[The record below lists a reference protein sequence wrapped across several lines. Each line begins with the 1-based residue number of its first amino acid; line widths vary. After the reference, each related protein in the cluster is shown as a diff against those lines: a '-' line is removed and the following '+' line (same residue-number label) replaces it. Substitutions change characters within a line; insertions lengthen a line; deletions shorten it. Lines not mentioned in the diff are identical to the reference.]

1 MKTAVSIPDPLFEA
15 AERLA
20 RRRGLRR
27 SQLYAEALQRLVID
41 QVSDE
46 DLVAHV
52 NDTVAALDESTDDF
66 QREATRKSMARLEW

>member
-41 QVSDE
+41 QVSDD
-46 DLVAHV
+46 DLVANV
-52 NDTVAALDESTDDF
+52 NEVVATLGDTKDDF
-66 QREATRKSMARLEW
+66 QTEASRRSIARLDW

>member
-27 SQLYAEALQRLVID
+27 SQLYAEALQRLVVD
-41 QVSDE
+41 QVSDD
-46 DLVAHV
+46 DLIAQV
-52 NDTVAALDESTDDF
+52 NQTLAGLDDAYDDF
-66 QREATRKSMARLEW
+66 QKAASRNSMARLEW

>member
-27 SQLYAEALQRLVID
+27 SQLYAEALQRLVVD
-41 QVSDE
+41 QVSDD
-46 DLVAHV
+46 DLIAQV
-52 NDTVAALDESTDDF
+52 NQTLADLDEPTDGF
-66 QREATRKSMARLEW
+66 AEAAARKSMARLEW